1 MLYNRGEYM
10 HKGPRMLEKMP
21 DGWRDVLGQLL
32 PVLAGT
38 AVSMFFLNGAWKR
51 RLVQGLIGVPFGFYM
66 APFASRLMASWDWP
80 ITDSEAGALAG
91 AFGIAFVSY
100 VHEVMQ
106 QLQLGTVLREAIAA
120 RLGGKK

>member
-21 DGWRDVLGQLL
+21 DGWRELLGQLL

-38 AVSMFFLNGAWKR
+38 AVSMFFFKGAWKR
-51 RLVQGLIGVPFGFYM
+51 RLVQAFLGVPFGVLM
-66 APFASRLMASWDWP
+66 APLAARIMAKTPLP
-80 ITDSEAGALAG
+80 ITDAEAGALAG

-100 VHEVMQ
+100 VHEVLQ